1 MVKDRVGN
9 VLAKGNKILV
19 ALPESQIF
27 GFVAEVKESSIV
39 LGSRR
44 GGAEQTPGM
53 VLVSCVLA
61 LPVDPESGQVA
72 QCVRVVDP
80 DKHDDVRVVD
90 TLN

>member
-9 VLAKGNKILV
+9 VLAKGQKILV

-27 GFVAEVKESSIV
+27 GFIAEVKDSSIV
-39 LGSRR
+39 LGTRR
-44 GGAEQTPGM
+44 GGEQTPGM

-80 DKHDDVRVVD
+80 DKHDDEAKGSEI
-90 TLN
+90 LN